1 MRGRAMEHRSVEARR
16 GERGFALVLAILSL
30 MLLTFLGLT
39 MATTTSTELQIATN
53 YRWSQQALYNAEA
66 GLEVARVVLS
76 KAADVTTQWQT
87 SLPPARTTYWDPALL
102 PITAPPFTGAGRD
115 YERSD
120 CDSRGAG
127 VGYGRVLVDVAAVRY
142 ENSTDYAAHA
152 LNGAFT
158 VWIRRPLKTNNA
170 GQYSDDADNSRLV
183 IVSEGVAPYRGGT
196 DAFVRSH
203 QAMRV
208 LETRFALGVATAGEP
223 CGLGAGQGQEG
234 GSPMGENFNP
244 CVNVTDKATGT
255 LGPVFGSGPDAGPLT
270 ANQGVR

>member
-76 KAADVTTQWQT
+76 KAANATTQWQT
-87 SLPPARTTYWDPALL
+87 SLPPFRPGPWPPAPL
-102 PITAPPFTGAGRD
+102 PVSAPAFTGTGRD

-127 VGYGRVLVDVAAVRY
+127 VGYGRVLVDITGVRY
-142 ENSTDYAAHA
+142 ENATDYALHA

-158 VWIRRPLKTNNA
+158 VWIRRPLKTDNA
-170 GQYSDDADNSRLV
+170 GQYSDDDDNSRLV

-223 CGLGAGQGQEG
+223 CGLGSGQGQEG
-234 GSPMGENFNP
+234 GSAMGENFNP
-244 CVNVTDKATGT
+244 CVNVTAGAGGT
-255 LGPVFGSGPDAGPLT
+255 LAPVFGAGSDAGPLT
-270 ANQGVR
+270 ANQGVQ